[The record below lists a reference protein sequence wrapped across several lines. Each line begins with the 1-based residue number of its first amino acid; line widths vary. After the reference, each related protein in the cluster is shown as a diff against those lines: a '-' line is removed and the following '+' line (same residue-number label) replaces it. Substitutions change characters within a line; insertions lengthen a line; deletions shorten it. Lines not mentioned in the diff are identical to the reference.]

1 MDLSSA
7 EYKCKGS
14 FEKSQVHF
22 PNLPNFA
29 QNLSGIPL
37 GSPFELLKA
46 RKACRGRRIYRITG
60 RVVPDFGFPGVEAE
74 QLELLP
80 LVADSRY

>member
-22 PNLPNFA
+22 PTLPNFA

-37 GSPFELLKA
+37 GSPFELLK
-46 RKACRGRRIYRITG
+46 G
-60 RVVPDFGFPGVEAE
+60 RVVPDFGFPGVEVE

-80 LVADSRY
+80 LVADSRYRF